1 MDVMGKDIKDI
12 IQKNKELTYKKG
24 QLQELLNIGETQD
37 VLKGKTLVLE
47 KGERE
52 LLDLLIKSNF
62 NLDVAINQRFSELA
76 AN

>member
-52 LLDLLIKSNF
+52 LLDLLIESNF
-62 NLDVAINQRFSELA
+62 NLDDAINQRFSKLA
-76 AN
+76 AK

>member
-1 MDVMGKDIKDI
+1 MDVKDIKDI
-12 IQKNKELTYKKG
+12 IKKNRELTYKKG
-24 QLQELLNIGETQD
+24 KLQELLKIGETQD
-37 VLKGKTLVLE
+37 FLKRENLVLE
-47 KGERE
+47 EGERE